1 MIDRFKPRS
10 RFESSTGCRLMD
22 AASGI
27 VPDQTLEPAMV
38 IALPGIYLGLESQ
51 QAELLCVE
59 PNNVIARTS
68 TPSNSETRNLKL

>member
-1 MIDRFKPRS
+1 
-10 RFESSTGCRLMD
+10 
-22 AASGI
+22 
-27 VPDQTLEPAMV
+27 MV
-38 IALPGIYLGLESQ
+38 IALPGIYLGLELQ